1 MRVDLPLEQLRT
13 YSYALEEPDDF
24 DEFWRATIRE
34 HASGPLNIRQQQ
46 VDCGLRTIDAVDLTY
61 AGYAGSDVR
70 AWVLRPSGHA
80 GRLPVIVEY
89 PAYGSGRGLPVE
101 SLAYASAG
109 FVHVLL
115 DARGQ
120 GSITR
125 AGDTPDGFGSAPA
138 VPGFMTR
145 GLLDREEYYFRR
157 LYVDAYRLIDVV
169 QHLDGVDTD
178 RITVTGR
185 SQGGALCLVA
195 AGLRDD
201 IALAVPHVPFLC
213 AFQRALEITD
223 RDPFDEIGRWLAT
236 HRTMADEALATLRYF
251 DGVSFAQRATCP
263 ARFCVGLHDLVS
275 PPSTV
280 FAAYN
285 AYSGPRDM
293 TVWRYN
299 GHEAGGPQ
307 DLLRTIAAARSLGTD
322 RSEGDR
328 Q

>member
-1 MRVDLPLEQLRT
+1 MQVDLPLEQLRA
-13 YSYALEEPDDF
+13 YDYPLEEPDDF
-24 DEFWRATIRE
+24 DDFWRATIRE
-34 HASGPLNIRQQQ
+34 HASEPLNIRQQR
-46 VDCGLRTIDAVDLTY
+46 VDCGMQTIEAVDLTY

-70 AWVLRPSGHA
+70 AWVLRPSGQA
-80 GRLPVIVEY
+80 DRLPAIVEY

-101 SLAYASAG
+101 SLGYASAG

-120 GSITR
+120 GSTTR
-125 AGDTPDGFGSAPA
+125 SGDTADGFGSAPA
-138 VPGFMTR
+138 VPGFMTK
-145 GLLDREEYYFRR
+145 GLLDRDEYYYRR
-157 LYVDAYRLIDVV
+157 LYVDAYRLVDVV
-169 QHLDGVDTD
+169 RHLDGVDTS

-213 AFQRALEITD
+213 AFRRALEITD
-223 RDPFDEIGRWLAT
+223 RDPFGEIGRWLAI
-236 HRTMADEALATLRYF
+236 HRSMADQALATLSYF

-263 ARFCVGLHDLVS
+263 ASFCVGLGDLVS

-285 AYSGPRDM
+285 AYGGPREM
-293 TVWRYN
+293 TVWPYN
-299 GHEAGGPQ
+299 GHEAGGPH
-307 DLLRTIAAARSLGTD
+307 DLLRTIAAARTRDGVQL
-322 RSEGDR
+322 EGDR
-328 Q
+328 P